1 MDTSNF
7 LSAFLSPGKIEQNFF
22 FKNQMFNGKIVSF
35 RIFAASL
42 GTVAACLSS
51 LSAVTMEDLLIAGM
65 NVKIAP
71 QKGALYAKWMSVG

>member
-1 MDTSNF
+1 MEILNTC
-7 LSAFLSPGKIEQNFF
+7 
-22 FKNQMFNGKIVSF
+22 

-51 LSAVTMEDLLIAGM
+51 LSAVTIEDLLIAGM
-65 NVKIAP
+65 NMKITP

>member
-1 MDTSNF
+1 MSLCLRFF
-7 LSAFLSPGKIEQNFF
+7 L
-22 FKNQMFNGKIVSF
+22 

-51 LSAVTMEDLLIAGM
+51 LSSVTIEDLLIAGL
-65 NVKIAP
+65 NLKITP